1 WFFKITDYADRLLGN
16 IDKIDWPQKIKTAQR
31 NWIGRKEG
39 INITYEIKG
48 SKKTVT
54 CFTTT
59 PVNFGATFIVIAP
72 EHVLVKESK
81 NKKIQEYVTKA
92 LKKTEQQRQM
102 EGKEKT
108 GVFTGLYAVN
118 HVTKKE
124 IPIWVA
130 DFVLKDVGTGAVQG
144 CPGHDLRDFEF
155 AKKFGLPITR
165 VVVGPDGDRNE
176 ITRKEQVIQSGTSGK
191 MVNSDFLNGME
202 FSKAMQKT
210 MDYFEERGWGERVI
224 SFHLRD
230 WLISRQRYWG
240 PPIPMIFCDKCEWQ
254 PVPEKD
260 LPVELPFVKDYQP
273 LGEGKAPLEKAPKEW
288 LEVKCPNC
296 GGKARRETDVSDTFL
311 DSSWYFLRYPSIK
324 SNKDSLPGTGKT
336 VLREKLP
343 WDQEVT
349 RRWLPV
355 NAYIGGAEHA
365 VLHLLYS
372 RFVWMCLRDWG
383 YLPKSLGDEPFPFL
397 YSHGLLI
404 KDGAKMSKSRGN
416 VVIPDEYMEKFGTD
430 ALRMYLMFIGPYDQG
445 GDFQDTGMM
454 GMRKFLD
461 RVWRL
466 VIAIQDTPG
475 VKNSA
480 TPGVS
485 EVGRF
490 RHQTVKRVT
499 QAMENLRYNVGIA
512 ALMEYVNFL
521 EFHLRLLTPGVK
533 NSSTPGVVVEAVETL
548 VLLLAPMAP
557 FISEEMWQ
565 MLRKSEARSTKFES
579 VHQQAWPTFDE
590 EKARADK
597 VEVVVQ
603 VNGKLRARLSLGRD
617 EAQDKE
623 QVFKA
628 AKSEAAVKRYLE
640 NKKPVK
646 EIFVKGKLVNLVV
659 R

>member
-1 WFFKITDYADRLLGN
+1 
-16 IDKIDWPQKIKTAQR
+16 
-31 NWIGRKEG
+31 
-39 INITYEIKG
+39 
-48 SKKTVT
+48 
-54 CFTTT
+54 
-59 PVNFGATFIVIAP
+59 
-72 EHVLVKESK
+72 
-81 NKKIQEYVTKA
+81 
-92 LKKTEQQRQM
+92 
-102 EGKEKT
+102 
-108 GVFTGLYAVN
+108 
-118 HVTKKE
+118 
-124 IPIWVA
+124 
-130 DFVLKDVGTGAVQG
+130 
-144 CPGHDLRDFEF
+144 
-155 AKKFGLPITR
+155 
-165 VVVGPDGDRNE
+165 
-176 ITRKEQVIQSGTSGK
+176 
-191 MVNSDFLNGME
+191 
-202 FSKAMQKT
+202 
-210 MDYFEERGWGERVI
+210 
-224 SFHLRD
+224 
-230 WLISRQRYWG
+230 
-240 PPIPMIFCDKCEWQ
+240 
-254 PVPEKD
+254 
-260 LPVELPFVKDYQP
+260 
-273 LGEGKAPLEKAPKEW
+273 
-288 LEVKCPNC
+288 
-296 GGKARRETDVSDTFL
+296 
-311 DSSWYFLRYPSIK
+311 
-324 SNKDSLPGTGKT
+324 
-336 VLREKLP
+336 
-343 WDQEVT
+343 
-349 RRWLPV
+349 
-355 NAYIGGAEHA
+355 
-365 VLHLLYS
+365 
-372 RFVWMCLRDWG
+372 
-383 YLPKSLGDEPFPFL
+383 
-397 YSHGLLI
+397 
-404 KDGAKMSKSRGN
+404 MSKSRGN